1 LKGLDITVRDL
12 IKVYRLGKVEI
23 QALRGL
29 SMMVKG
35 GEIISIIGPSG
46 SGKTTLLNIIGGLDT
61 ATAGIVR
68 VGNIEVTALTISQLI
83 EYRRKTVGHVFQ
95 TLNLIPTLTAAENVE
110 LPMIAMGVPR
120 GKRKE
125 RVKTLLEVVGLTK
138 RANHKPDELSG
149 GEQQRVAIA
158 AALANDAPV
167 LLADEP
173 TGELDTANAK
183 IVVDHLVRI
192 SRELGK
198 TIVMVT
204 HDPSVARAADRILR
218 IEDGVIKAALTPTQ
232 ILEPSTAV
240 SYVDQLRTR
249 IADIDAE
256 LRKLD
261 EDFRSGKITGD
272 EYTERRQ
279 KLKQT
284 RAGLEDE
291 LHMIAMGV
299 PRGKRKERVK
309 SLLEVVGLTE
319 RANHKPD
326 ELSGGEQQRVAI
338 AAALANDAPILLADE
353 PTGELDTANAKIVV
367 DHLVRI
373 SRELGKTIV
382 MVTHDPSVARAAD
395 RILRIE
401 DGVIKAALTPTQIV
415 EPSTAVSYADQLRSR
430 IADID
435 AELRRLDEDFR
446 SGKITGDEYTER
458 RQRLKQTRAGL
469 EDELHRMGI
478 VT

>member
-1 LKGLDITVRDL
+1 LKGLDITVKDL

-29 SMMVKG
+29 SMMVKE
-35 GEIISIIGPSG
+35 GEIVSIIGPSG

-61 ATAGIVR
+61 ATAGLVR
-68 VGNIEVTALTISQLI
+68 VGDIEVTALTTPQLI

-110 LPMIAMGVPR
+110 LPMIAMGVP
-120 GKRKE
+120 G
-125 RVKTLLEVVGLTK
+125 
-138 RANHKPDELSG
+138 
-149 GEQQRVAIA
+149 
-158 AALANDAPV
+158 
-167 LLADEP
+167 
-173 TGELDTANAK
+173 
-183 IVVDHLVRI
+183 
-192 SRELGK
+192 
-198 TIVMVT
+198 
-204 HDPSVARAADRILR
+204 
-218 IEDGVIKAALTPTQ
+218 
-232 ILEPSTAV
+232 
-240 SYVDQLRTR
+240 
-249 IADIDAE
+249 
-256 LRKLD
+256 
-261 EDFRSGKITGD
+261 
-272 EYTERRQ
+272 
-279 KLKQT
+279 
-284 RAGLEDE
+284 
-291 LHMIAMGV
+291 
-299 PRGKRKERVK
+299 GKRKERVK

-353 PTGELDTANAKIVV
+353 PTGELDTVNAKIVV

-401 DGVIKAALTPTQIV
+401 DGVIKAALTPAQIL
-415 EPSTAVSYADQLRSR
+415 EPSTTVSYVDRLRAR
-430 IADID
+430 IADIE
-435 AELRRLDEDFR
+435 AELRGLDEDFR

-458 RQRLKQTRAGL
+458 RQRLKQTKAGL
-469 EDELHRMGI
+469 EDELHRLGI